1 MKYNY
6 CLVNRKIG
14 YFVEGFDNA
23 ADALEAKKHYGRAFM
38 VVDRNGDEVKK
49 ATHKPAPRVSRVI
62 ENSFTDDDGSKITF
76 IYGAY
81 ESGYFYRETY
91 ENNDYKGRRRVSE
104 KEFINALETYHNA

>member
-38 VVDRNGDEVKK
+38 VVDRNGDEVK
-49 ATHKPAPRVSRVI
+49 PAPRVSRVI

-76 IYGAY
+76 IYVAY

-104 KEFINALETYHNA
+104 EKFISALETYHNA